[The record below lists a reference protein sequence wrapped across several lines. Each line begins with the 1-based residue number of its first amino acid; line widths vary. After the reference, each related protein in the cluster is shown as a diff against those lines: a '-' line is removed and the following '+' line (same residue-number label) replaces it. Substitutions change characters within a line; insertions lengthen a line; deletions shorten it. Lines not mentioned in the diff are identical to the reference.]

1 MRYITLAVLT
11 PTRPSH
17 YLPAS
22 PGDVR
27 RYAHIHMLARSLP
40 STTSNRS
47 WVGAL
52 AARSHTT
59 HTTHHR
65 FGCAHSHT
73 ATELPGCISWQC
85 WSLFTHP
92 HARVSDPSTTS
103 NGSWV
108 SRPPKSTKAN
118 RRGTNAKRG
127 LPQRSPKS
135 RSGFLT
141 SIPRSPRSL
150 SAYFDVPE
158 EAAPKQVR
166 PHPSL
171 PHHTHYTP

>member
-1 MRYITLAVLT
+1 VPTPTQDPINPLSCRSITAAAAAPTLTRFDARLHPAFTCDSIPTCLESMLRTMVPSNTPIPACIQRILGLGALAPLGPLAPTPHTLHAIALAVLT

-22 PGDVR
+22 TGDVR

-40 STTSNRS
+40 STTSNGS

-73 ATELPGCISWQC
+73 ATELPACIFW
-85 WSLFTHP
+85 
-92 HARVSDPSTTS
+92 R
-103 NGSWV
+103 
-108 SRPPKSTKAN
+108 
-118 RRGTNAKRG
+118 
-127 LPQRSPKS
+127 
-135 RSGFLT
+135 
-141 SIPRSPRSL
+141 
-150 SAYFDVPE
+150 
-158 EAAPKQVR
+158 
-166 PHPSL
+166 
-171 PHHTHYTP
+171 